1 MDDKRSLYRLVF
13 SLLIFAFV
21 VFTVVLFFGKLPLFG
36 RLPGD
41 VTLRFSSHDLFL
53 PVTSSIIL
61 GFLLTVLGYIVMSHF
76 KK

>member
-1 MDDKRSLYRLVF
+1 MDDKRSLFRLVF
-13 SLLIFAFV
+13 SLLVFAFV

-41 VTLRFSSHDLFL
+41 VTLRLSHHDLYL
-53 PVTSSIIL
+53 PLASSIVL
-61 GFLLTVLGYIVMSHF
+61 GLLLTMLGYAAMRSF